1 MVQSKETFVVANV
14 RRSQSARP
22 SRYTAADI
30 STLKPSSASFT
41 PNFSELKPLKSV
53 KNVADLGILRAL
65 HGGSAD
71 FNLKDFKKLERK
83 KSGRSTLLR
92 GK

>member
-1 MVQSKETFVVANV
+1 MVMLAVARLLFIGTSTRPE
-14 RRSQSARP
+14 RRTIALAGPVATQ
-22 SRYTAADI
+22 
-30 STLKPSSASFT
+30 PSSASFT